1 MKNIAFMF
9 FCLSLIGNDAHE
21 VLAKYREARGGA
33 NWDKIQTIK
42 ITGTF
47 TSFSVVSPFTILRK
61 RPDFYF
67 VDQEMNN
74 HPVTIGHDG
83 KTSWWVNQMLN
94 VGATEVAGL
103 DLQVL
108 KRDVHFISRL
118 YDCEKEGFSVA
129 MGAATEV
136 DGLPCVSL
144 VITRGE
150 ETETWFL
157 DPETYLEIA
166 CDSAGSDFGSP
177 APQRTF
183 FDDFREV
190 NGVMIPHYVEAQ
202 FYTRNR
208 VMEVDAVEVNLTV
221 DDAVFAMPLPPG
233 MDVLKHLEGSFA
245 VSFTPI
251 SRRGPGEPVALEST
265 IQSELR
271 GGLLQERYVDQD
283 GDSIVRQYTY
293 DPYDKTY
300 RVLQIDS
307 RQTQMSVMEG
317 SLNEEG
323 VLVVDNLKSDTPSE
337 SFGQKFFLKLSL
349 SNIAETGFQL
359 DYEMSRD
366 EGKTWFPVGKAAY
379 TRK

>member
-1 MKNIAFMF
+1 M
-9 FCLSLIGNDAHE
+9 
-21 VLAKYREARGGA
+21 
-33 NWDKIQTIK
+33 
-42 ITGTF
+42 
-47 TSFSVVSPFTILRK
+47 
-61 RPDFYF
+61 
-67 VDQEMNN
+67 
-74 HPVTIGHDG
+74 
-83 KTSWWVNQMLN
+83 
-94 VGATEVAGL
+94 
-103 DLQVL
+103 
-108 KRDVHFISRL
+108 
-118 YDCEKEGFSVA
+118 
-129 MGAATEV
+129 
-136 DGLPCVSL
+136 
-144 VITRGE
+144 
-150 ETETWFL
+150 
-157 DPETYLEIA
+157 
-166 CDSAGSDFGSP
+166 
-177 APQRTF
+177 
-183 FDDFREV
+183 
-190 NGVMIPHYVEAQ
+190 
-202 FYTRNR
+202 
-208 VMEVDAVEVNLTV
+208 
-221 DDAVFAMPLPPG
+221 
-233 MDVLKHLEGSFA
+233 
-245 VSFTPI
+245 
-251 SRRGPGEPVALEST
+251 ALEST